1 MQKSHLRTFLMLC
14 LLCVLLCGCSI
25 LPQQTPETTMPA
37 TTVPVTTAPP
47 TEPPTEPEPTEPVP
61 VNTESMDFLKLLYQE
76 DHTVTPVDYTLVDV
90 IVVEDSIYKI
100 VWTADVGEDI
110 VKIIP
115 HDDGTVIVDV
125 NESCTEDTDYTLT
138 ASIAT
143 AEGYRLTHS
152 WSHTIPQGKDMV
164 TIVEEAYALKKGE
177 KLPYPATL
185 TGKIISIEKEWSD
198 DYQNITVTI
207 TVEGCERKPIRC
219 YCLKGEDAKNLQK
232 GDVITVSG
240 ILQNYSSRIEFDSG
254 CTLKPIE
261 KTETEEQTNED

>member
-1 MQKSHLRTFLMLC
+1 MKKSYFCTFLAFFLLC
-14 LLCVLLCGCSI
+14 LILSSCSI
-25 LPQQTPETTMPA
+25 LPQQPPETTVPA

-61 VNTESMDFLKLLYQE
+61 VNTESMDFLKLLYQD
-76 DHTVTPVDYTLVDV
+76 DHTVTPVDYSLIDV

-115 HDDGTVIVDV
+115 NDDGTVTVDV
-125 NESCTEDTDYTLT
+125 NELCSEETQYKLT

-143 AEGYRLTHS
+143 AEGYRLTHT
-152 WSHTIPQGKDMV
+152 WSHTIPKGKDMV

-177 KLPYPATL
+177 KLPSPVTL
-185 TGKIISIEKEWSD
+185 TGTIVSIEKEWSD

-207 TVEGCERKPIRC
+207 VVEGCERKPIRC

-232 GDVITVSG
+232 GDVITVTG

-254 CTLKPIE
+254 CTLKPMD
-261 KTETEEQTNED
+261 TNHGEEETNEE